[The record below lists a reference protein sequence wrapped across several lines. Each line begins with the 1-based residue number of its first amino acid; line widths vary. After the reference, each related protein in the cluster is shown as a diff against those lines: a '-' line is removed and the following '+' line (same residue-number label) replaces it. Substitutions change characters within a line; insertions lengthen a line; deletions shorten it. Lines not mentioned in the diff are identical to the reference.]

1 MQATTNKNSVM
12 RKILIIVI
20 AAFSLIF
27 SGCKKDKFLHE
38 EPKDFLTIDNA
49 FLNGAQFKTGL
60 NYLYLRLRENYIL
73 DDGDSRTVQFGS
85 GADINFSQNDQ
96 NVWTNYSYL
105 NGNAD
110 FLRVL
115 FNRQWEMINNANNI
129 LKQSENPGVQWANNT
144 EKLQVQAEARFFRA
158 WGYRFLS
165 EMWGD
170 MPLITEPVTVPNLA
184 YSRDKRELIYAQC
197 VADFKFAAE
206 NLPRTTSEVGRLVKG
221 AAFHYL
227 SEMYIAL
234 ADEKGGS
241 DKTLYQSAVA
251 AADSVINSGDYK
263 LMTTRFGYRSTIPGK
278 DAFWDMFQMTKEDG
292 TTNFSYQGG
301 NKESL
306 FIVHLDKFKT
316 GGLPSGLS
324 TRSDQERMFWPAF
337 WGYTKFGYTGVA
349 YDWMGRGVAWI
360 RPTSYFLY
368 DLWQKSGPTDTRNA
382 EWNINRVLKVP
393 NPNGTYQ
400 DLPDPTRNWPAAP
413 QVITLANGSTIT
425 VQLHPG
431 DTIRRDWLIT
441 REDTMSRW
449 YPRVIKMGSEWHYT
463 TDPSNS
469 FVQDYYVARL
479 AETYLL
485 RAEANMKFGDLAKAA
500 ADINVVRA
508 RSNAAP
514 VAPANVD
521 IDYILDERGREL
533 YGEEL
538 RTLTLGRLKLY
549 NSRTKRFGYP
559 LCASTIDASSLKN
572 NLWPI
577 PQSAID
583 ANYLKPFPQN

>member
-1 MQATTNKNSVM
+1 MK
-12 RKILIIVI
+12 KIFVFI
-20 AAFSLIF
+20 AIAISLPF
-27 SGCKKDKFLHE
+27 TSCKKDSFLKE
-38 EPKDFLTIDNA
+38 EPGDFLTIDNA
-49 FLNGAQFKTGL
+49 FLNGAQFRTGL
-60 NYLYLRLRENYIL
+60 NYLYYRLRENYIY

-96 NVWTNYSYL
+96 NVWTNYSNL
-105 NGNAD
+105 NGNSD
-110 FLRVL
+110 FLRIL
-115 FNRQWEMINNANNI
+115 FNRQYEMINNANNL
-129 LKQSENPGVQWANNT
+129 LKQSENPEVQWANTT
-144 EKLQVQAEARFFRA
+144 EKSQVQAEARFFRA

-165 EMWGD
+165 QMWGD
-170 MPLITEPVTVPNLA
+170 VPLITEPVTVPNLA
-184 YSRDKRELIYAQC
+184 YSRDKRELVYAQC
-197 VADFKFAAE
+197 VEDFKFAAE
-206 NLPRTTSEVGRLVKG
+206 NLPKTTGEVGKLVSG
-221 AAFHYL
+221 AAYHFL

-234 ADEKGGS
+234 ADEKGGG
-241 DKTLYQSAVA
+241 DQTLYQKAVDA
-251 AADSVINSGDYK
+251 AGMVINAAEYR
-263 LMTTRFGYRSTIPGK
+263 LMTARFGYRSTIPGK
-278 DAFWDMFQMTKEDG
+278 DVFWDMFQMTKEDG

-306 FIVHLDKFKT
+306 FIIHLDKFKT
-316 GGLPSGLS
+316 GGLPGLS
-324 TRSDQERMFWPAF
+324 GNSALLGTRSDQERMFWPAF

-349 YDWMGRGVAWI
+349 YDWMGRGVAWV
-360 RPTSYFLY
+360 RPTSYFIY
-368 DLWQKSGPTDTRNA
+368 DLWAKSGPGDRRNA

-413 QVITLANGSTIT
+413 QQITLANNTTIT

-431 DTIRRDWLIT
+431 DTVRNEWLVT

-485 RAEANMKFGDLAKAA
+485 RAEAYMRLGNLASAA
-500 ADINVVRA
+500 ADINTVRA
-508 RSNAAP
+508 RSNAVP
-514 VAPANVD
+514 VPPAGVN

-538 RTLTLGRLKLY
+538 RTLTLCRLKMY

-559 LCASTIDASSLKN
+559 LCAATIDNSTLRN
-572 NLWPI
+572 NLFPI
-577 PQSAID
+577 PQSVID
-583 ANYLKPFPQN
+583 ANYLKLFPQN

>member
-1 MQATTNKNSVM
+1 MK
-12 RKILIIVI
+12 KIL
-20 AAFSLIF
+20 SLLILITSLLF
-27 SGCKKDKFLHE
+27 VGCKKDAFLRE
-38 EPKDFLTIDNA
+38 QPGDFLTIDNA
-49 FLNGAQFKTGL
+49 FLNAAQFRTGL
-60 NYLYLRLRENYIL
+60 NYLYSLLRENYIST
-73 DDGDSRTVQFGS
+73 DGDTRTIQFGS
-85 GADINFSQNDQ
+85 GADINFSQNEQ

-105 NGNAD
+105 NSNASWLAD
-110 FLRVL
+110 L
-115 FNRQWEMINNANNI
+115 FNRQYIMINNANNI
-129 LKQSENPGVQWANNT
+129 LKQSGNPEVKWASDA
-144 EKLQVQAEARFFRA
+144 EKLQIQAEARFFRA
-158 WGYRFLS
+158 WAYRFLA

-170 MPLITEPVTVPNLA
+170 MPLITEPVTVPNLG
-184 YSRDKRELIYAQC
+184 YSRDPRTKIYQQC
-197 VADFKFAAE
+197 VDDFKFAAE
-206 NLPRTTSEVGRLVKG
+206 NLPATRSEVGKLVSG
-221 AAFHYL
+221 AAYHFL

-234 ADEKGGS
+234 ADEQGGT
-241 DKTLYQSAVA
+241 DKTLYQKAIDA
-251 AADSVINSGDYK
+251 AGKVINSGTYS
-263 LMTTRFGYRSTIPGK
+263 LMTSRFGYRSTVAGK
-278 DAFWDMFQMTKEDG
+278 DAFWDLFQMTKDDG

-301 NKESL
+301 NKESI
-306 FIVHLDKFKT
+306 FIIHLDKFKT

-349 YDWMGRGVAWI
+349 YDWMGRGVAWV
-360 RPTSYFLY
+360 RPTSYFIY
-368 DLWQKSGPTDTRNA
+368 DLWDKSGPEDTRNA

-393 NPNGTYQ
+393 NPDKTYQ
-400 DLPDPTRNWPAAP
+400 NLPDPTRNWPTAP

-431 DTIRRDWLIT
+431 DTIRKEWLVT

-485 RAEANMKFGDLAKAA
+485 RAEAYMKFGDLANAA

-508 RSNAAP
+508 RSHATP
-514 VAPANVD
+514 VSAANVD

-538 RTLTLGRLKLY
+538 RTLTLCRLKMY

-559 LCASTIDASSLKN
+559 LCASTIDNCTLKN
-572 NLWPI
+572 NLFPI
-577 PQSAID
+577 PQSVID
-583 ANYLKPFPQN
+583 ANYLKVFPQN